1 MTKWLIKNGTIVD
14 PTGKHGGGRDLLI
27 EDGKITKIAARLTAN
42 GARVIDAKGLMI
54 LPGLI
59 DMHTHLRDPG
69 QPEKETIA
77 SGSRAAALGGFTTI
91 CCMAN
96 TTPPL
101 DDPALIAYIVGKAE
115 KEAVVNVL
123 PVAAATKGLKGEEIA
138 EMGRCVA
145 AGAVAFSDDGQTI
158 GRSDV
163 MRRAIEYAKQFNK
176 PIIAHCEDT
185 NLSRGGAM
193 NESQLSTEI
202 GLPGIPALAE
212 EVVVARDLLLAKKY
226 GRVHIAHVSSAGSV
240 RLVRQAKKDGAPVT
254 CETAPHYF
262 SLTEE
267 SVRNYD
273 ANAKVSPPL
282 RSEKDRKEI
291 IRGLKDGTIDAI
303 ATDHAPHTLEEKK
316 IEFSQ
321 AANGLIGLETALA
334 LALTKLLPEG
344 LTVKD
349 VVKLMATNPAGILG
363 LTGKGKLEAG
373 ADADIIIV
381 DPKAEWTVDPEKFV
395 SISRN
400 TPFAGARLK
409 GKVLYTIVSG
419 KLVVKDGKLV

>member
-1 MTKWLIKNGTIVD
+1 MTKLLIKNGTVID
-14 PTGKHGGGRDLLI
+14 PAGKNGGGRDILI
-27 EDGKITKIAARLTAN
+27 ENGKISKIGRVQAS
-42 GARVIDAKGLMI
+42 GARVIDAKGLLVM
-54 LPGLI
+54 PGLI

-77 SGSRAAALGGFTTI
+77 SGSRAVAVVGYATI
-91 CCMAN
+91 CCMVN
-96 TTPPL
+96 TAPPL
-101 DDPALIAYIVGKAE
+101 DDPALIAYVVGKAE

-123 PVAAATKGLKGEEIA
+123 PIAAVTRGLKGEEIA

-185 NLSRGGAM
+185 NLSKGGAM
-193 NESQLSTEI
+193 NESRLSTEI

-212 EVVVARDLLLAKKY
+212 ELIVARDLLLAKKY
-226 GRVHIAHVSSAGSV
+226 GRVHIAHVSSAGAV
-240 RLVRQAKKDGAPVT
+240 KLVRQAKKDGAPVT

-267 SVRNYD
+267 AVREYD
-273 ANAKVSPPL
+273 ANAKVNPPL
-282 RSEKDRKEI
+282 RTEKDRKEI

-303 ATDHAPHTLEEKK
+303 ATDHAPHTIEEKK
-316 IEFSQ
+316 VEFSL

-344 LTVKD
+344 LTLKEI
-349 VVKLMATNPAGILG
+349 VKLMSAAPADILG
-363 LTGKGKLEAG
+363 LTGKGRLAIG
-373 ADADIIIV
+373 ADADLIVVDQKAAWIV
-381 DPKAEWTVDPEKFV
+381 DPDKFA

-400 TPFAGARLK
+400 TPFAGARRK
-409 GKVLYTIVSG
+409 GKVLHTIVSG
-419 KLVVKDGKLV
+419 RLVVKDGK